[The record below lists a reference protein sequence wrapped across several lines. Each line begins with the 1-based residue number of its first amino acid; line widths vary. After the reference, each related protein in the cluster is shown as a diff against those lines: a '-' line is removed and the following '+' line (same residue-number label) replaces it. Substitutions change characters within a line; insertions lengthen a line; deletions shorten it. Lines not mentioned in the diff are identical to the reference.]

1 MQNKLNQLLSFERLL
16 LVAIAVS
23 IVLRIINLG
32 SREFWYDEVLSLL
45 LSNGQKINYQHPGNL
60 PVILADYTALLNLP
74 VENNWTDVLHTGKN
88 LLRGLVAEPHPPLFF
103 LGQHLWL
110 RLFGN
115 SEIAMRSLPMLF
127 SIGAIGCGYGLGRC
141 LLGNR
146 GGLLFAALLGLNPYY
161 LFHSLNVRMYCS
173 LVFWTILSAWS
184 LLEIIKD
191 FNRNYHQI
199 FHQINRSKKR
209 PKKLIWIFIFIAA
222 ITGGLLTFYYFT
234 IWLIALGIIVL
245 WLDRRRWWQYGLC
258 LGIAILPVIPWVYW
272 GTRQQLR
279 NADLGRFTNSGSW
292 LEATVRHLQ
301 EAINV
306 LGIHLILGDWATILP
321 SVVITLAGIA
331 AIALLIVAAVNLWQD
346 GQYRLLIIVSLL
358 GWMPFLLMVLIDFIS
373 GKFTVGFGWGRSV
386 IFILPGC
393 LLLIAAWLSSKGKKW
408 RQNVAIAL
416 LILYLIIDITDF
428 QLRSRLMFHQI
439 ADIMTENSTAP
450 TLIVLNSPAWG
461 HVLRL
466 AYYLPK
472 TSPVM
477 LLAQQANNVAPA
489 LQKTLS
495 SQPNRY
501 QRIIYLESA
510 KPVWG
515 KPSTDEES
523 KQVKQILAKDFQ
535 QEKTQ
540 FLRGTW
546 KLDNFTLNLY
556 SRERGRV
563 KSEE

>member
-1 MQNKLNQLLSFERLL
+1 MQDKYKRIFSFKGLL
-16 LVAIAVS
+16 LAAIAIS
-23 IVLRIINLG
+23 IVLRVVNLG

-45 LSNGQKINYQHPGNL
+45 LSNAQKVNYKHPGDL
-60 PVILADYTALLNLP
+60 PVLLANYTAWLNLP
-74 VENNWTDVLHTGKN
+74 RETNWNDVLHTGKN
-88 LLRGLVAEPHPPLFF
+88 LVKGLVAEPHPPLFF

-115 SEIAMRSLPMLF
+115 GEIAMRSLPMLF
-127 SIGAIGCGYGLGRC
+127 SMGAIGCSYGLGCC

-184 LLEIIKD
+184 LLEIVRVSNNVNHQ
-191 FNRNYHQI
+191 FFCQSPNY
-199 FHQINRSKKR
+199 KK
-209 PKKLIWIFIFIAA
+209 PQKKLLWILIFIVSIA
-222 ITGGLLTFYYFT
+222 GGLLTFYYFA
-234 IWLIALGIIVL
+234 IWLVVLGIIVL
-245 WLDRRRWWQYGLC
+245 WLDWRRWWQYGIC
-258 LGIAILPVIPWVYW
+258 LGIALLPAIPWFYW

-279 NADLGRFTNSGSW
+279 NADLGRFASSSSW
-292 LEATVRHLQ
+292 LAATLLHLQ
-301 EAINV
+301 EAIDV
-306 LGIHLILGDWATILP
+306 LGIHLIFGDWATILP
-321 SVVITLAGIA
+321 PFALILGGIA
-331 AIALLIVAAVNLWQD
+331 AISCLIVAAVSLWY
-346 GQYRLLIIVSLL
+346 GRQYRLLIMISLL
-358 GWMPFLLMVLIDFIS
+358 GWLPFLLMLLIDFIS

-393 LLLIAAWLSSKGKKW
+393 LLLIAAWLTSEREKW
-408 RQNVAIAL
+408 RQTIGIAL
-416 LILYLIIDITDF
+416 LILYLTLDVTDF
-428 QLRSRLMFHQI
+428 QLRSRLMFHKI
-439 ADIMTENSTAP
+439 ADIVAEDATVP

-466 AYYLPK
+466 AYYLPT

-477 LLAQQANNVAPA
+477 LLAQQANNLAPA

-515 KPSTDEES
+515 KPSTGVES
-523 KQVKQILAKDFQ
+523 ERAKEILARDFQ
-535 QEKTQ
+535 RDETQ

-546 KLDNFTLNLY
+546 ELDNFTLNLY
-556 SRERGRV
+556 SRNP
-563 KSEE
+563 KSKEP